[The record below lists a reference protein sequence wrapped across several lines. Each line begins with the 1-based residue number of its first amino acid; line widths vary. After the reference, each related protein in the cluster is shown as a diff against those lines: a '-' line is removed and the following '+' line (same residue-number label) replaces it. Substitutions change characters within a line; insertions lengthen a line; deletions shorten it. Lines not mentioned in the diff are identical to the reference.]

1 LTAAQ
6 TLTLPSDGRP
16 AHAGMGDFSLL
27 TPDGRHRVDLP
38 YCGEP
43 PHGDSFHTIS
53 VDGVGVPGNA
63 WGCGFACSSDSRFL
77 CLSWME
83 KRYDRKTLVIDLM
96 ERRYF
101 ALPFYISNFMIRWPV
116 IEGVGMAEG
125 LNYSFCGSENWTNF

>member
-1 LTAAQ
+1 
-6 TLTLPSDGRP
+6 
-16 AHAGMGDFSLL
+16 
-27 TPDGRHRVDLP
+27 VDLP

-43 PHGDSFHTIS
+43 PHGDSFHTVT
-53 VDGVGVPGNA
+53 VDGVSVPGYA

-83 KRYDRKTLVIDLM
+83 QLYDRKTLVIDLV

-101 ALPFYISNFMIRWPV
+101 ALPFYLSDFMIRWPV
-116 IEGVGMAEG
+116 IEGLGIAEG